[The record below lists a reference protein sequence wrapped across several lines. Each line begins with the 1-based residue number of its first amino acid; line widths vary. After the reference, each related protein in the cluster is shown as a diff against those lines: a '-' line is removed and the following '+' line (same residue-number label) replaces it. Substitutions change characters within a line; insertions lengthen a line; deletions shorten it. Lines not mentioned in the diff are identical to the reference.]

1 MLITYDSKKKN
12 KTPRT
17 MITKIIHQI
26 WNERKQNAWLFLELI
41 VASLFLWL
49 AIDPLFTLVCR
60 GNLPKGYTPEK
71 VYRVKYDA
79 YITDPSSG
87 YQYNENSK
95 KEFLAQLED
104 AFDNI
109 PEIECS
115 FIGQSE
121 LSPNPNGY
129 SSTMVAIPNDLP
141 DSLTDW
147 KGARI
152 FNITT
157 TDKSRFFETLRA
169 IDVKSGKLLQQA
181 DYAGNDGAYLSR
193 RQAMALFGTTDVVG
207 KKFIN
212 VHHDSFTIL
221 GVFEDFQ
228 LLNYDEYTPIV
239 LFCNNNIDKHTFH
252 DEIYFRLKD
261 SADEDEFKKKFEN
274 EIMPKY
280 NLGVYHIAGLESY
293 MERIEEHDKQYN
305 ISNKYRLYAGLSG
318 FALFCAFM
326 GVFSAFW
333 IRTNSRRRD
342 IGIMRSV
349 GASSGSVVGQFV
361 TEAMILV
368 TVAFIISMPLIAHYI
383 YVEGFAE
390 PLANVPTWIRD
401 KTPDQS
407 YLHNRAVPHFAIV
420 TAVAYMLISAIAIA
434 GALMPSIRI
443 TRSLPAD
450 ALRE

>member
-1 MLITYDSKKKN
+1 
-12 KTPRT
+12 
-17 MITKIIHQI
+17 MITKILHQI

-79 YITDPSSG
+79 YITDPTSG

-169 IDVKSGKLLQQA
+169 IDVKTGKVLQQA
-181 DYAGNDGAYLSR
+181 DYAGKDGAYLSR

-221 GVFEDFQ
+221 GVFEDLQ
-228 LLNYDEYTPIV
+228 MISYDEYTPIV
-239 LFCNNNIDKHTFH
+239 LYCNNNVDKHTFR

-261 SADEDEFKKKFEN
+261 SADEDDFMKKFEN
-274 EIMPKY
+274 EIKPKY
-280 NLGVYHIAGLESY
+280 NHGVFHIAGLESY
-293 MERIEEHDKQYN
+293 EERIDEHDKEYN
-305 ISNKYRLYAGLSG
+305 ITNKYRLYAGLSG

-349 GASSGSVVGQFV
+349 GATKGRVCMQLVA
-361 TEAMILV
+361 EAVILV
-368 TVAFIISMPLIAHYI
+368 TVAFVVSMPLIAHYI
-383 YVEGFAE
+383 TVEGFAE
-390 PLANVPTWIRD
+390 PLAKVPTWIHND
-401 KTPDQS
+401 TPDQS
-407 YLHNRAVPHFAIV
+407 YLHNRALPHFAIV
-420 TAVAYMLISAIAIA
+420 TAVAYMLICAIAIG
-434 GALMPSIRI
+434 GALLPSLHI
-443 TRSLPAD
+443 TRTLPAD

>member
-1 MLITYDSKKKN
+1 
-12 KTPRT
+12 

-41 VASLFLWL
+41 VAIIFLWL

-60 GNLPKGYTPEK
+60 NNLPKGYTPEK
-71 VYRVKYDA
+71 VYRVKYEA
-79 YITDPSSG
+79 FVTDPSS
-87 YQYNENSK
+87 YQASENNK
-95 KEFLAQLED
+95 AEFLAQLAD

-109 PEIECS
+109 PEIECC
-115 FIGQSE
+115 FMGQHGLE
-121 LSPNPNGY
+121 PNPGGY
-129 SSTMVAIPNDLP
+129 SSTMLALPVDKP
-141 DSLTDW
+141 DSLIDW
-147 KGARI
+147 KNARVY
-152 FNITT
+152 NIVANE
-157 TDKSRFFETLRA
+157 KSRFFETVRA
-169 IDVKSGKLLQQA
+169 IDVKTGKVLQQV
-181 DYAGNDGAYLSR
+181 DYAGKDGAYLSR

-212 VHHDSFTIL
+212 SHHDSFTIL
-221 GVFEDFQ
+221 GVFEDLQ
-228 LLNYDEYTPIV
+228 LISYDEYTPIV
-239 LFCNNNIDKHTFH
+239 LYCNNNIDKHTFR

-280 NLGVYHIAGLESY
+280 SHGIYHIMGLQSY
-293 MERIEEHDKQYN
+293 MDCIDKHDKQYN
-305 ISNKYRLYAGLSG
+305 ISNKYRLYTGLSG

-349 GASSGSVVGQFV
+349 GATASSAVGQFV

-368 TVAFIISMPLIAHYI
+368 TVAFVVSMPLIAHYI
-383 YVEGFAE
+383 YIEGFAE
-390 PLANVPTWIRD
+390 PLAKVPMWVHNE
-401 KTPDQS
+401 TPDQS
-407 YLHNRAVPHFAIV
+407 YLHNRTLPHFAIV
-420 TAVAYMLISAIAIA
+420 TAIAYLLISAIAIA
-434 GALMPSIRI
+434 GSLLPASRI